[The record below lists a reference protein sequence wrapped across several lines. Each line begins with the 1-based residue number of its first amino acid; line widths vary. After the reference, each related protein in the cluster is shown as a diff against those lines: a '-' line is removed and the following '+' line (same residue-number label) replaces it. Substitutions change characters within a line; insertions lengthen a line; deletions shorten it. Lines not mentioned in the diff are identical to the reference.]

1 MSTYQEILESL
12 ERQYPGRIYL
22 SVEQLANATGM
33 APGTVYN
40 LTHRKAK
47 KKLQI
52 PVKRIGN
59 RPKFRIHDVAR
70 FMAEL

>member
-40 LTHRKAK
+40 LTHRKAG
-47 KKLQI
+47 LEI
-52 PVKRIGN
+52 ALN
-59 RPKFRIHDVAR
+59 LES
-70 FMAEL
+70 MM